1 MKLIF
6 SSFKDY
12 AHANAAI
19 KNLLINGIAAK
30 KVNAI
35 VTEKIIRNRIKLEE
49 NIENISN
56 KFSPLDHLIDSRS
69 PLYSSGLGNIYA
81 AGQLALDMVKTAPSI
96 TGDGIRS
103 ALQSFLPTDVS
114 DFYFTTVQNGGVLV
128 WVESDDETAEKTAVI
143 LQEQAGLQTITL
155 E

>member
-6 SSFKDY
+6 SSFKEY
-12 AHANAAI
+12 ANANAAI
-19 KNLLINGIAAK
+19 KNLIMSGIAIER
-30 KVNAI
+30 VNAI
-35 VTEKIIRNRIKLEE
+35 VIEKIMLNQLKKKEKTEDISIKQ
-49 NIENISN
+49 ST
-56 KFSPLDHLIDSRS
+56 LDKLIDSRA
-69 PLYSSGLGNIYA
+69 PLYTSGLGNIYA
-81 AGQLALDMVKTAPSI
+81 AGQLAQDMVKTAPSI

-103 ALQSFLPTDVS
+103 ALQSFLPIDVS

-143 LQEQAGLQTITL
+143 LQEQAGQQTITL